1 MLSCR
6 TVKHFLHFLTKL
18 FILHHVKYEKHK
30 STAIKKFLFALI
42 AAFASFSIP
51 ADSGDETISLEDVVY
66 IRDADTGKLAYVIS
80 MNFIVDTKN
89 VYIIDGKYVK
99 DVLSGEKIYELY
111 GRYVKRCKDGKRVFI
126 IGKGY
131 IRDFNGGKKI
141 YTIEG
146 KSNYKINRWEEIYC
160 ARGKDGY
167 DTIIYDAKT
176 WEEIYCARGK
186 DGYDTIIYGL

>member
-1 MLSCR
+1 M
-6 TVKHFLHFLTKL
+6 
-18 FILHHVKYEKHK
+18 
-30 STAIKKFLFALI
+30 KKFLFILI
-42 AAFASFSIP
+42 AALTSFSIT
-51 ADSGDETISLEDVVY
+51 ANSDGGTISLEDVVY

-111 GRYVKRCKDGKRVFI
+111 GRYVKRCKDGRRVFI

-141 YTIEG
+141 YTIKG
-146 KSNYKINRWEEIYC
+146 KSNYEIKKWEKIYYVTKELNS
-160 ARGKDGY
+160 
-167 DTIIYDAKT
+167 TIICDAKT
-176 WEEIYCARGK
+176 WEEIYRVTK
-186 DGYDTIIYGL
+186 ELYSTIIYGF

>member
-1 MLSCR
+1 M
-6 TVKHFLHFLTKL
+6 
-18 FILHHVKYEKHK
+18 
-30 STAIKKFLFALI
+30 KKFLFILI
-42 AAFASFSIP
+42 AAFTSFSFP
-51 ADSGDETISLEDVVY
+51 ANSGDDTNSLEDVVY

-80 MNFIVDTKN
+80 VNFIVDTKN

-111 GRYVKRCKDGKRVFI
+111 GRYVKSCKDGRRVFI

-146 KSNYKINRWEEIYC
+146 KSNYEIERWEEIYLIE
-160 ARGKDGY
+160 GINKD
-167 DTIIYDAKT
+167 IITDSNSPTGERIYYIEGINNDIITDAKT
-176 WEEIYCARGK
+176 GEYLYEINKKAGSINSWK
-186 DGYDTIIYGL
+186 

>member
-1 MLSCR
+1 M
-6 TVKHFLHFLTKL
+6 
-18 FILHHVKYEKHK
+18 
-30 STAIKKFLFALI
+30 
-42 AAFASFSIP
+42 
-51 ADSGDETISLEDVVY
+51 VY

-111 GRYVKRCKDGKRVFI
+111 GRYVKRCKDGRRVFI

-131 IRDFNGGKKI
+131 IRDFYGGKKL

-146 KSNYKINRWEEIYC
+146 KSNYEIKKWEEVYLIE
-160 ARGKDGY
+160 GINND
-167 DTIIYDAKT
+167 IITDAKT
-176 WEEIYCARGK
+176 GEYLYEINKKAGRINSWK
-186 DGYDTIIYGL
+186 

>member
-1 MLSCR
+1 M
-6 TVKHFLHFLTKL
+6 
-18 FILHHVKYEKHK
+18 
-30 STAIKKFLFALI
+30 KKFLFILI
-42 AAFASFSIP
+42 AAFTSFSIP
-51 ADSGDETISLEDVVY
+51 ANSGDDTTSLEDVVY

-111 GRYVKRCKDGKRVFI
+111 GRYVKRCKDGRRVFI

-131 IRDFNGGKKI
+131 IRDFNGGKKR

-146 KSNYKINRWEEIYC
+146 KSNYELKSDELVYIIGGVDNEN
-160 ARGKDGY
+160 
-167 DTIIYDAKT
+167 IYDAKT
-176 WEEIYCARGK
+176 GELIYNIGGADNELIYDGEYWRGPRK
-186 DGYDTIIYGL
+186 LIY

>member
-1 MLSCR
+1 M
-6 TVKHFLHFLTKL
+6 
-18 FILHHVKYEKHK
+18 
-30 STAIKKFLFALI
+30 KKFLFALI

-51 ADSGDETISLEDVVY
+51 ANSGNDTTSLEDVVY

-131 IRDFNGGKKI
+131 IRDFYGGKKL

-146 KSNYKINRWEEIYC
+146 KSNYEIKKWEEVYLIE
-160 ARGKDGY
+160 GINKD
-167 DTIIYDAKT
+167 IITDAKT
-176 WEEIYCARGK
+176 GEYLYEINKKAGRINSWK
-186 DGYDTIIYGL
+186 

>member
-1 MLSCR
+1 M
-6 TVKHFLHFLTKL
+6 
-18 FILHHVKYEKHK
+18 
-30 STAIKKFLFALI
+30 KKFLFILI
-42 AAFASFSIP
+42 AAFTSFSIP
-51 ADSGDETISLEDVVY
+51 ANFGDDTTSLEDVVY

-111 GRYVKRCKDGKRVFI
+111 GRYVKRCKDGRRVFI

-131 IRDFNGGKKI
+131 IRDFNGGKKL

-146 KSNYKINRWEEIYC
+146 KSNYEIKEGERIYYT
-160 ARGKDGY
+160 GTEWNS
-167 DTIIYDAKT
+167 TIIYDANT
-176 WEEIYCARGK
+176 RERIYYTRTERNS
-186 DGYDTIIYGL
+186 TIIYGS